1 MANGFPVNIS
11 RQAGGPISSS
21 DINALA
27 AAVNESAPAKVT
39 AAGQIPVGIG
49 LNEIAALAAPLASGL
64 LLGSDLG
71 EPTKLKW
78 VGAIDVYTATQT
90 PGPGITLTASDQTI
104 PGLSLD
110 VTIKRANSVIIAF
123 LGGGVQQPT
132 GSGGQ
137 TNIDVS
143 MDGIGMRIWLSI
155 TAVTS
160 GYLPISGVA
169 FRVIPT
175 TGVKSVFAVARQ
187 GTPNSN
193 VAGLGMV
200 VLVV

>member
-39 AAGQIPVGIG
+39 AAGQILAGIG

-90 PGPGITLTASDQTI
+90 SGLGITLTDSDQTI

-123 LGGGVQQPT
+123 LGGGIHTVL

-137 TNIDVS
+137 TDIEVS
-143 MDGIGMRIWLSI
+143 MDALAVRAWLSHTQLTTGI
-155 TAVTS
+155 F
-160 GYLPISGVA
+160 PISGVA
-169 FRVIPT
+169 FRTIST
-175 TGVKSVFAVARQ
+175 TGVKSVFAQARQ
-187 GTPNSN
+187 VTPNSR